1 MGLGKS
7 GGVLGL
13 LDEFADELIADFQRF
28 YGLDLALVLR
38 ETVAM
43 RRWGRLWAL
52 IVNLPPEST
61 LKRYLG
67 HATLTETLLDAQVQ
81 LIQAHRRSQSKRAA
95 RKLRP
100 IELLKRWQERNEI
113 KAVGSTAAAIESQFR
128 ALGAVDINEDDD
140 GGER

>member
-38 ETVAM
+38 ETVAL
-43 RRWGRLWAL
+43 RRWERLLAL

-81 LIQAHRRSQSKRAA
+81 LIQAHRRSQSKQAA

-128 ALGAVDINEDDD
+128 ALGAVDINDDD